1 MLASFSLSLN
11 NVAFLGA
18 ARSAVPPLTLTGYGL
33 QGTFDI
39 GPDFYY
45 DSYELAW
52 TPQPGA
58 TSYDVYWAAYVGAFN
73 PDDLEL
79 LATTESLTYSVAT
92 RSIWDNTS
100 YLKLAFN
107 VVALPGN
114 EESNTIV
121 GIAASPTPSPKY
133 TYFRP
138 GGVDIYL
145 RPGSPNTYIRI

>member
-1 MLASFSLSLN
+1 MPSANSLSLN
-11 NVAFLGA
+11 NVAFLA
-18 ARSAVPPLTLTGYGL
+18 AAGSGVPPLTLTGHGL
-33 QGTFDI
+33 EGIYDI

-58 TSYDVYWAAYVGAFN
+58 TSYDIYWAAYVGTFN

-114 EESNTIV
+114 EESNTITDV
-121 GIAASPTPSPKY
+121 SAIPTPSPKY

-145 RPGSPNTYIRI
+145 RPGSINTYIRP

>member
-39 GPDFYY
+39 GSNFYY
-45 DSYELAW
+45 DSYELTW
-52 TPQPGA
+52 TPYPGSS
-58 TSYDVYWAAYVGAFN
+58 SYEVYMAVYDGTINSGDFT
-73 PDDLEL
+73 L
-79 LATTESLTYSVAT
+79 LASTEELTYSVST
-92 RSIWDNTS
+92 RSIWDTTS
-100 YLKLAFN
+100 QELAFK
-107 VVALPGN
+107 VIARFSN
-114 EESNTIV
+114 EESNTIA
-121 GIAASPTPSPKY
+121 GIAAIPTPSPIY

-138 GGVDIYL
+138 GGISRYL